1 MTWTTQPRSKFGQLN
16 AIVSGIGQQIVFIHG
31 VGLRAEAW
39 SEQTSELSKLHKTVA
54 IDIPGHGECSIP
66 TDDFSL
72 KDYAELISAAITT
85 PSIIV
90 GHSFGAMIALEL
102 AFRHSRKVK
111 SVIALNA
118 IFKRDEIAKKAVK
131 NRFNTLSKQSNSDPS
146 STLNRWF
153 SPEEKKA
160 RKVCKDWLSSTDP
173 RGYYNAYKV
182 FSSEDGPNE
191 NDLNKLHCPSLFITG
206 SREPNSTP
214 EMTKNMSKLTHTGKM
229 EIFDDAA
236 HMLPMTHAKHLN
248 KTLKKFIM
256 DNA

>member
-39 SEQTSELSKLHKTVA
+39 TEQIFELSKFYKTIA
-54 IDIPGHGECSIP
+54 IDIPGHGDCSIP
-66 TDDFSL
+66 TDNFDL
-72 KDYAELISAAITT
+72 KDYSGLISEAISS
-85 PSIIV
+85 PSIII

-102 AFRHSRKVK
+102 AFRHPKKVK

-118 IFKRDEIAKKAVK
+118 IFKRDEAAKKAVQY
-131 NRFNTLSKQSNSDPS
+131 RFNTLSKQSNSDPS
-146 STLNRWF
+146 NTLNRWF
-153 SPEEKKA
+153 SPDEKNA
-160 RKVCKDWLSSTDP
+160 RKVCKDWLNSTDP
-173 RGYYNAYKV
+173 KGYYNAYKV
-182 FSSEDGPNE
+182 FSNEDGPSE
-191 NDLNKLHCPSLFITG
+191 NDLDKLHCPSLFITG

-214 EMTKNMSKLTHTGKM
+214 EMTINMSKLTHTGKM
-229 EIFDDAA
+229 EIFDNAA

-248 KTLKKFIM
+248 ETLKKFTL